1 MSSRILRPSEAE
13 FSPLHW
19 SETGPVEEVAG
30 PPIHLPTQRVPVA
43 TGASG
48 AAPPDLEVLLRQARE
63 EGRREGEAAARQQM
77 EAETAALHSR
87 LVQSIEALAGFR
99 PRLRQEAERQV
110 VELALAV
117 ARRILRRE
125 VNIDPEAVGGL
136 VRSALDKLSL
146 REVVSVR
153 CHPSFAA
160 FIQVG
165 LERLG
170 APVAI
175 RVESDPGLEAGGVVI
190 ETAHG
195 SLDASVNVQLE
206 EIERGFADLLEPA
219 SGRRA

>member
-1 MSSRILRPSEAE
+1 MSSRILRPAEVEFAPLRWSEA
-13 FSPLHW
+13 
-19 SETGPVEEVAG
+19 GPVGEDAG
-30 PPIHLPTQRVPVA
+30 PLPLPAHRALPA
-43 TGASG
+43 TGSTG
-48 AAPPDLEVLLRQARE
+48 AAPPDWELLVRQARE
-63 EGRREGEAAARQQM
+63 EGRREGEIAARQSL
-77 EAETAALHSR
+77 ERELDALRAR
-87 LVQSIEALAGFR
+87 LVQSIEAVAGFR

-125 VNIDPEAVGGL
+125 VSIDPEAVGGL
-136 VRSALDKLSL
+136 VRSALDNLSL

-153 CHPSFAA
+153 CHPSFATS
-160 FIQVG
+160 IQAG

-175 RVESDPGLEAGGVVI
+175 RVEPDPGLEAGGVVI

-195 SLDASVNVQLE
+195 ALDASVNVQLA

-219 SGRRA
+219 SGRRP